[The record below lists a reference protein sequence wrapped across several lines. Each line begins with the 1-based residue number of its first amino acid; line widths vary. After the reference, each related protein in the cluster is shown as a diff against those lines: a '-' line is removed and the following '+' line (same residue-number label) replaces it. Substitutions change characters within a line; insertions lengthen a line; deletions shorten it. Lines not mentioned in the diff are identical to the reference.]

1 MSFPLLPLTAS
12 FFHETVTGSILTIL
26 GFGFLLGLKH
36 ATEADHVVAVSTIVT
51 EQKQWWRSALVGAV
65 WGLGHTATL
74 LVLAIAVIGF
84 KLTLPDRLEEILHHA
99 VGVMLIL
106 LGANVIRKVIRG
118 DLHHHGHAHLH
129 GDVLHNH
136 PHSECADEA
145 EPLDSKTHR
154 TLSFLRNSWRSFFIG
169 MMHGAAGCGAL
180 MLLVL
185 LEMKIESRAL
195 GLLYV
200 GLFGVGSLVG
210 MLLMTLII
218 GIPVAFT
225 ARRFSNWNQRLQFVA
240 GLLSIGFGIL
250 VTTGLWAE

>member
-1 MSFPLLPLTAS
+1 MSLPFLPLTS
-12 FFHETVTGSILTIL
+12 FLQETVTGSMFTIL

-74 LVLAIAVIGF
+74 LVLAVAVIGF
-84 KLTLPDRLEEILHHA
+84 KLTLPDKLEEILHHA
-99 VGVMLIL
+99 VGIMLVL

-118 DLHHHGHAHLH
+118 DLHHQGHAHLH
-129 GDVLHNH
+129 GEVLHDH
-136 PHSECADEA
+136 PHEQCAHETG
-145 EPLDSKTHR
+145 PLDSKTHR
-154 TLSFLRNSWRSFFIG
+154 TLNFLKNSWRSFFIG

-210 MLLMTLII
+210 MLMMTLLI

-225 ARRFSNWNQRLQFVA
+225 AKRFSNWNQRLQFMA

>member
-1 MSFPLLPLTAS
+1 MSLPFLPLTGA
-12 FFHETVTGSILTIL
+12 FLPEAVTGSIFTIL

-84 KLTLPDRLEEILHHA
+84 KLTLPEKLEEMLHPA
-99 VGVMLIL
+99 VGVMLVL
-106 LGANVIRKVIRG
+106 LGANVIRKVVRG
-118 DLHHHGHAHLH
+118 DLHHQGHAHLH
-129 GDVLHNH
+129 GDVLHDH
-136 PHSECADEA
+136 PHSECAHESGT
-145 EPLDSKTHR
+145 LDKKTHR
-154 TLSFLRNSWRSFFIG
+154 TLNFLKNSWRSFFIG
-169 MMHGAAGCGAL
+169 MVHGVAGCGAL

-210 MLLMTLII
+210 MLLMTLLI
-218 GIPVAFT
+218 GIPVALT
-225 ARRFSNWNQRLQFVA
+225 ANRFAHWNRRLQFIA
-240 GLLSIGFGIL
+240 GLLSVGFGIL
-250 VTTGLWAE
+250 VTAGLWTE